1 MAGLSFLNMKW
12 IPGRVKDSD
21 YYVNYDYEMWGK
33 VSRLSLLRVSDDQ
46 AIHFWRIV
54 SISKLNTIEAFRKIV
69 VIYKTYSLNLQKI
82 RYDLKPVYFG

>member
-1 MAGLSFLNMKW
+1 M
-12 IPGRVKDSD
+12 KDSD

-33 VSRLSLLRVSDDQ
+33 VSRARLSRVSDGQ
-46 AIHFWRIV
+46 AIHLWRIT

-82 RYDLKPVYFG
+82 RYNLKPVYFG

>member
-1 MAGLSFLNMKW
+1 MPGLSFLNMKW

-33 VSRLSLLRVSDDQ
+33 VSRARLSRVSDGQ
-46 AIHFWRIV
+46 AIHLWRIT
-54 SISKLNTIEAFRKIV
+54 SISKLNTIEAFRNIV

-82 RYDLKPVYFG
+82 RYNLKPVYFG